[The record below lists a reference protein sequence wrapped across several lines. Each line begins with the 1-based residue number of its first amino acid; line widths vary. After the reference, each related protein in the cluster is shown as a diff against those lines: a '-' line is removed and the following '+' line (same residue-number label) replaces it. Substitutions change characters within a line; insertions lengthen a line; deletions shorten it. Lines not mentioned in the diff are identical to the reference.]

1 MTIHNNFQDPN
12 TRLVLRSVWDWRE
25 QFSEQDILL
34 FYNPLFNSPAT
45 PSTDIPS
52 LASKSK
58 SMFLKPSSGIPCL
71 EIWSQCYF
79 RWIPHLVINNGGR
92 NQIEM
97 YARLLQNDVAQLQMD
112 VNNCGGGGPSSSP
125 VDKIST
131 YLLQMNINSFYPF
144 SNKKSGNTVSTPI
157 INTSFIMSE
166 SMIDAQSLLTAP
178 D

>member
-1 MTIHNNFQDPN
+1 MNLQDPN

-25 QFSEQDILL
+25 QFNDQDILL
-34 FYNPLFNSPAT
+34 FHNPLFNPPVPSSPSCPKGIKTA
-45 PSTDIPS
+45 
-52 LASKSK
+52 
-58 SMFLKPSSGIPCL
+58 FLKPLYRIPCL

-112 VNNCGGGGPSSSP
+112 ISGGGGTSSSP

-157 INTSFIMSE
+157 INSSFIMSE
-166 SMIDAQSLLTAP
+166 SMIDAESLLTAP